1 MLRSTLAVL
10 SLLVVFSSPAVHA
23 QPGTAAG
30 ISCALTWLGQERE
43 IETFLESAKVA
54 RFEQVPV
61 GVTKPFRARFEP
73 GSLVASA
80 AWKPLS
86 PSYRSGYRESY
97 KAELAAYALDR
108 LLEMNM
114 VPPAV
119 ERRFDSRD
127 GALVYWIENVKAWDI
142 KRPPTG
148 PEPRWGQQVS
158 RMRLFDQLIANIDR
172 NAGNLLYDEDW
183 HLFLIDHSRAFT
195 DRRDIRNTPSP
206 SRVER
211 AFWNRIEALELPT
224 LEAALGNWLSKKEIA
239 AILTR
244 RDRMREA
251 IEKMVAERGEANVF
265 F

>member
-1 MLRSTLAVL
+1 MLRNTLAGF
-10 SLLVVFSSPAVHA
+10 SLLVLLFSPAVHT
-23 QPGTAAG
+23 QSPAAAT
-30 ISCALTWLGQERE
+30 SCALAWLGQEQAVE
-43 IETFLESAKVA
+43 EFLRSAKVV

-73 GSLVASA
+73 GGLVTSA
-80 AWKPLS
+80 AWKPLA
-86 PSYRSGYRESY
+86 PAYRSGYRESY

-108 LLEMNM
+108 MLDMHM
-114 VPPAV
+114 VPPVV
-119 ERRFDSRD
+119 ERRLESRT

-142 KRPPTG
+142 KNPPSG

-195 DRRDIRNTPSP
+195 ERRDIRNTPSP

-211 AFWNRIEALELPT
+211 AFWQRIEALDVAT
-224 LEAALGNWLSKKEIA
+224 LEAALGGWLSKKEIA

-251 IEKMVAERGEANVF
+251 IQKMVAERGEANVF